1 MAVCRDFHGS
11 VRYFSHGAMNRTWIP
26 IALIGGVSALGAL
39 AVAGMT
45 IYQRIS
51 YDVLSYSIRS
61 IGQNGMTIRIVFGV
75 SNDSNVDVD
84 LWNQRYDVYVSG
96 YKVSEIT
103 SIDRYKILAGNST
116 LLPLDVDLFWDELEA
131 SAPSINSQLQVNSIA
146 SLPVVIRGTL
156 AAKTGILK
164 LRKIPVRW
172 ATTVGTFLP

>member
-1 MAVCRDFHGS
+1 
-11 VRYFSHGAMNRTWIP
+11 MNKPWIP
-26 IALIGGVSALGAL
+26 IALIGGFSLLSGL
-39 AVAGMT
+39 AIGGMT
-45 IYQRIS
+45 IYQSIS

-61 IGQNGMTIRIVFGV
+61 IGSNGMTLRIVFGV
-75 SNDSNVDVD
+75 SNDSRLDVD

-96 YKVSEIT
+96 YKVSEIS
-103 SIDRYKILAGNST
+103 SIDRYKILAGGSA

-131 SAPSINSQLQVNSIA
+131 SAPSINSQIQVNSIA

-156 AAKTGILK
+156 AAKVGIIQ